1 MPPNMDKLGKLRLSR
16 LVLMDRIDKS
26 QGFDR
31 ECLEEILTLVDD
43 TIHHIEW
50 YRKQTEGGRL

>member
-1 MPPNMDKLGKLRLSR
+1 MPPNMDKLDKLRLSR
-16 LVLMDRIDKS
+16 LVLIDRIDEA

-31 ECLEEILTLVDD
+31 ECLEEILTLLED

-50 YRKQTEGGRL
+50 YREQTGGRL

>member
-1 MPPNMDKLGKLRLSR
+1 MPPNMDKLDKLRLSR

-31 ECLEEILTLVDD
+31 ECLEEILTLLED

-50 YRKQTEGGRL
+50 YRKETGGGL

>member
-1 MPPNMDKLGKLRLSR
+1 MPPNMDKLDKLRLSR
-16 LVLMDRIDKS
+16 LVLMDRIDKAH
-26 QGFDR
+26 GFDR

-50 YRKQTEGGRL
+50 YRKETGGRL